1 MTQPL
6 KVMIGFDQ
14 VESVAA
20 HVLMH
25 SILSRSSKPIAITPI
40 FLGNLNGIY
49 NRPRNSK
56 QSNEFSFSRF
66 LTPYLSDYEGWSL
79 FLDCDMML
87 RGDVTEL
94 FEMADPEKAV
104 MVVKHQY
111 TPSTKTKYLGSI
123 QYPYPRKNWYSVM
136 LFNNQKCR
144 ILNPD
149 YINTAPALDLHRFS
163 WIEDNLIGELPVEWN
178 HLVGEY
184 PPNPE
189 AKNVHWTIGGPY
201 FNEYRDTEFASEWF
215 YEYGQTV
222 HCDQKDRS

>member
-123 QYPYPRKNWYSVM
+123 QYPYPRKNWSSVM